1 MHTNLAEA
9 VRAAL
14 REHDAKAMEAIARR
28 LAERVR
34 AGCDEVGVGVT
45 VGTLFRDHWTTPDAG
60 SQSVVV
66 CLISDPLNV
75 ESKMATFVR
84 NDTAARDQSAFFDRL
99 YKFDASVD
107 PSTHN

>member
-1 MHTNLAEA
+1 
-9 VRAAL
+9 
-14 REHDAKAMEAIARR
+14 MEAIARR

-34 AGCDEVGVGVT
+34 EGCDEVGVGVT

-60 SQSVVV
+60 SHA
-66 CLISDPLNV
+66 V